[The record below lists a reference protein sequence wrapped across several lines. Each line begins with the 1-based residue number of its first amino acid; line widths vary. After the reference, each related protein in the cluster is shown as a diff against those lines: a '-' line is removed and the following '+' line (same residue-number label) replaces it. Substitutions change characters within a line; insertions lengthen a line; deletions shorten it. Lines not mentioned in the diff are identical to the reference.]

1 MIRGNLK
8 KVLFQS
14 TINDYPLTINFVQ
27 DKETTNPAD
36 FTDISNAP
44 DAGRIVALD
53 IGTKKVGVAVSDKL
67 QITTRPVCVIRR
79 TNWKKLLKEITE
91 LLADFDARAIVL
103 GLPYNFDGTESEM
116 SQEARRLARNFS
128 LSLDIPV
135 YLQDERLSS
144 YTAKGYLWKTGL
156 SEKVVREKVDS
167 EAAAIILSDFLEL
180 KNMKK

>member
-1 MIRGNLK
+1 MK
-8 KVLFQS
+8 KGLFQS
-14 TINDYPLTINFVQ
+14 TINDYPLTIKFVQ
-27 DKETTNPAD
+27 DKETTNPID

-44 DAGRIVALD
+44 GSGRIVALD
-53 IGTKKVGVAVSDKL
+53 IGTKRVGVAVSDEL
-67 QITTRPVCVIRR
+67 QITARPVCVIQR

-91 LLADFDARAIVL
+91 LLADFDAEALVL
-103 GLPYNFDGTESEM
+103 GLPYNTDGTESEM

-156 SEKVVREKVDS
+156 SEKKVRERVDS
-167 EAAAIILSDFLEL
+167 EAAAIILNDFLEL
-180 KNMKK
+180 KSKVKQDR